1 MDYRLL
7 YDGGHGYEALD
18 MGDEAP
24 AMNYQI
30 ANLNELK
37 DRQAAYSQAIK
48 LPKTA
53 NNLRILGF
61 PDSFAVV
68 ADAAYTPGRCKLLCE
83 GAQISPVGA
92 VLYVDSIDEH
102 AGGFIEC
109 QIVSNTVDLFSLLGD
124 INNEQ
129 MGDDIWKGVWTS
141 QQIVEDNADEGGTK
155 RWPAVFTQQGQTPA
169 DLFPLGGV
177 QIYNLVPCYRFSTM
191 VEQLFRM
198 YGYRV
203 ESDIFND
210 PYMQSLYITASKITE
225 DSDVS
230 VFYFSKQ
237 AVVPYPGNDETAY
250 FSSSVKL
257 DKVSQVETL
266 GGSIDVK
273 NDAPNAPMLNQWQY
287 VVAQPG
293 DYKLHIAIHN
303 TGVFPLDRQ
312 RRLHLK
318 VFAARGASQK
328 TQMIRDEDVPAA
340 SSSVPPMTSLN
351 MSIEVPNLNTGD
363 YIGWEI
369 LVYSGPLDNYTYINV
384 TAKVSL
390 IHEDAMPGIGS
401 PFDFARATGFKSYKE
416 LVQTFMQ
423 LFGVLVDVV
432 QAPNVSEDGIVS
444 TIRMNTFAELYRRRD
459 AGQYVDWSNK
469 IVLDNERNV
478 GFSLANYAQRN
489 FIRLTDNTDD
499 GTHDEGS
506 FVVNNRTLASENT
519 LFTIPIE
526 AGRNLTYGSK
536 TAAVV
541 PTIDP
546 KIETDDEGVETMTP
560 TYKGCAAHLLRIDE
574 STRYRTQIA
583 TGFYPYYRPFYE
595 FPQALTV
602 PMQELIDRYYAPIK
616 RLVSHAR
623 TISAYF
629 NLNALD
635 IAHLDLFTPVWLK
648 PYGCYFYISKINNF
662 VAGQATKVEL
672 VKMSSLEDRI
682 KYYLTLNGR
691 DENVETTAPAAATA
705 IRVVYRTNGTL
716 KIATSGDAIDQV
728 VLKRGYLE
736 VYTQTNA
743 TAWGRVGTVEVS
755 VEEDSQITH
764 TITISQEGIV
774 DPSVIY
780 LKLTTDGTNLYAQTS
795 RPLADNEEVM
805 ILTRGCGRVFD
816 RAGAIVTAGKH
827 HRSRKR
833 WHKPDT
839 QLPRARVFP
848 VDATGKISLENS
860 RNSYKWRLDSGTNGN
875 PNKYCHIDK
884 ANWSRGFGYKAVE
897 GLDKVV
903 TFAVAVYKGTTQLSN
918 RCYFE
923 SRCHFR
929 NGQLTQEFVV
939 PE

>member
-7 YDGGHGYEALD
+7 YDAGTGYEDLD
-18 MGDEAP
+18 LGDEAP

-30 ANLNELK
+30 GNLNELK
-37 DRQAAYSQAIK
+37 DRQAAYSQRIK

-53 NNLRILGF
+53 KNMRTLGF
-61 PDSFAVV
+61 LDSFAVV
-68 ADAAYTPGRCKLLCE
+68 ADAAYTPRRCKLLCE

-92 VLYVDSIDEH
+92 VLYVDGIDDYAGGSID
-102 AGGFIEC
+102 C
-109 QIVSNTVDLFSLLGD
+109 QIVSSTVDLFSLLGD
-124 INNEQ
+124 VENEQ

-141 QQIVEDNADEGGTK
+141 QQIVEDNADEGGMK
-155 RWPAVFTQQGQTPA
+155 RWPAVFTRQGQTPGN
-169 DLFPLGGV
+169 LFPLEGV
-177 QIYNLVPCYRFSTM
+177 QIYNLVPCYRFITM
-191 VEQLFRM
+191 IEQLFAM

-230 VFYFSKQ
+230 VRYYGKQ
-237 AVVPYPGNDETAY
+237 AVVPYPGDETSY
-250 FSSSVKL
+250 FSSSVEL
-257 DKVSQVETL
+257 NRVSQVETL
-266 GGSIDVK
+266 GGSIMVD
-273 NDAPNAPMLNQWQY
+273 NDAPSAPKLNQWRY
-287 VVAQPG
+287 VAAQPG
-293 DYKLHIAIHN
+293 DYKLDIAIHN

-312 RRLHLK
+312 HRLHVK
-318 VFAARGASQK
+318 VFATRGVSQK

-340 SSSVPPMTSLN
+340 SSSIPPMTSLN

-369 LVYSGPLDNYTYINV
+369 LVYRGPLDNFTYANV
-384 TAKVSL
+384 TAQVSL
-390 IHEDAMPGIGS
+390 IREDAVPGIGS

-416 LVQTFMQ
+416 MVQTFTQ

-432 QAPNVSEDGIVS
+432 QAPNVSEDGIVG

-489 FIRLTDNTDD
+489 FIQLTDNTDD
-499 GTHDEGS
+499 GAHDEGS
-506 FVVNNRTLASENT
+506 FAVNNRTLASEKT

-546 KIETDDEGVETMTP
+546 VIETDDEGVETTTP

-583 TGFYPYYRPFYE
+583 TGFYTYNRPYYE

-602 PMQELIDRYYAPIK
+602 RMQDLIDRYYAPIR
-616 RLVSHAR
+616 RLMSHAR
-623 TISAYF
+623 TISAHF

-635 IAHLDLFTPVWLK
+635 ISQLDLFTPVWLK
-648 PYGCYFYISKINNF
+648 PYGCYFYISKISNF
-662 VAGQATKVEL
+662 IAGQPTKVEL
-672 VKMSSLEDRI
+672 VKMSSVEDQI

-716 KIATSGDAIDQV
+716 KIAASGAAVDQV
-728 VLKRGYLE
+728 VVKNNYLE
-736 VYTQTNA
+736 VQTQTNTA
-743 TAWGRVGTVEVS
+743 TQGRAGTVEVS
-755 VEEDSQITH
+755 LDEDPKIVH
-764 TITISQEGIV
+764 TITIWQEGV
-774 DPSVIY
+774 AVPPDIY
-780 LKLTTDGTNLYAQTS
+780 LKLTTDGTNLYVQTS
-795 RPLADNEEVM
+795 RPLANDEEVM
-805 ILTRGCGRVFD
+805 ILTRGCGRVLD
-816 RAGAIVTAGKH
+816 RAGAIVAAGKH
-827 HRSRKR
+827 HRSRLR

-839 QLPRARVFP
+839 ELPRARVFP

-860 RNSYKWRLDSGTNGN
+860 RNSYKWRLDLGTNGN

-897 GLDKVV
+897 GLDKAV
-903 TFAVAVYKGTTQLSN
+903 TFAVAVYRKTTQLSN

-923 SRCHFR
+923 SRCHFH

>member
-7 YDGGHGYEALD
+7 YDASTGYEDLD
-18 MGDEAP
+18 LGDEAP

-30 ANLNELK
+30 GNLNELK
-37 DRQAAYSQAIK
+37 DRQAAYSQRIK

-53 NNLRILGF
+53 KNMRTLGF
-61 PDSFAVV
+61 LDSFAVV
-68 ADAAYTPGRCKLLCE
+68 ADAAYTPRRCKLLCE
-83 GAQISPVGA
+83 GVQISPVGA
-92 VLYVDSIDEH
+92 VLYVDDVDDYAGGSID
-102 AGGFIEC
+102 C
-109 QIVSNTVDLFSLLGD
+109 QIVSDTVDLFSLLGD
-124 INNEQ
+124 VENEQ

-141 QQIVEDNADEGGTK
+141 QQIVEDNADEGGMK
-155 RWPAVFTQQGQTPA
+155 RWPAVFTRQGQTPGN
-169 DLFPLGGV
+169 LFPLGGV

-230 VFYFSKQ
+230 VRYYGKQ
-237 AVVPYPGNDETAY
+237 AVVPSPGDETSY

-257 DKVSQVETL
+257 NRVSQVETL
-266 GGSIDVK
+266 GGSVMVD
-273 NDAPNAPMLNQWQY
+273 NDAPSAPKLNQWRY
-287 VVAQPG
+287 VAAQPG
-293 DYKLHIAIHN
+293 DYKLDIAIHN
-303 TGVFPLDRQ
+303 TGVFPLDGQ
-312 RRLHLK
+312 HRLHLN
-318 VFAARGASQK
+318 VFATRGASQK
-328 TQMIRDEDVPAA
+328 TQTILDEDVPAT
-340 SSSVPPMTSLN
+340 SSSIPPMTSLN

-369 LVYSGPLDNYTYINV
+369 LIYSGPLDNFTYVNV
-384 TAKVSL
+384 SARVSL
-390 IHEDAMPGIGS
+390 IREDAVPGIGS

-432 QAPNVSEDGIVS
+432 QAPNVSEDGIVG

-478 GFSLANYAQRN
+478 GFSLANYAQWN
-489 FIRLTDNTDD
+489 FIQLTDNTDD

-506 FVVNNRTLASENT
+506 FAVNNRTLASEKT

-546 KIETDDEGVETMTP
+546 VIETDDEGAETMTP

-583 TGFYPYYRPFYE
+583 TGFYTYNRPYYE

-602 PMQELIDRYYAPIK
+602 RMQDLIDRYYAPIR
-616 RLVSHAR
+616 RLMSHAR
-623 TISAYF
+623 TISAHF

-635 IAHLDLFTPVWLK
+635 ISQLDLFTPVWLK
-648 PYGCYFYISKINNF
+648 PYGCYFYISKISNF
-662 VAGQATKVEL
+662 IAGQPTKVEL
-672 VKMSSLEDRI
+672 VKMSSVEDQI

-716 KIATSGDAIDQV
+716 KIVASGAAVDQV
-728 VLKRGYLE
+728 VVRNNYLE
-736 VYTQTNA
+736 VQTKTNTATQ
-743 TAWGRVGTVEVS
+743 GRAGTVEVS
-755 VEEDSQITH
+755 LDEDPKIVH
-764 TITISQEGIV
+764 TITIWQEGV
-774 DPSVIY
+774 AVPPDIY
-780 LKLTTDGTNLYAQTS
+780 LKLTTDGTNLYVQTS
-795 RPLADNEEVM
+795 RPLANDEEVM
-805 ILTRGCGRVFD
+805 ILTRGCGRVLD
-816 RAGAIVTAGKH
+816 RAGAIVAAGKH
-827 HRSRKR
+827 HRSRLR

-839 QLPRARVFP
+839 ELPRARVFP

-875 PNKYCHIDK
+875 PNKYVHIDK
-884 ANWSRGFGYKAVE
+884 ANWSRGFGYKAVD
-897 GLDKVV
+897 GLNKAV
-903 TFAVAVYKGTTQLSN
+903 TFAVAVYKKTTQLSN